1 MKGRRS
7 QKLTHVRACGVHV
20 LRMERCASG
29 LVRHCGNRDPAPY
42 LARGVYRSDPNF
54 DSHSYTTTRI
64 PLRRGRRGKCRNA
77 CGRRDSHAQRPMLAA
92 DASHTRGP
100 GGTCRHARAH
110 MRDSRRHRRE
120 RGRSGARS
128 NGNRPAKNASRK
140 SCGSCLTTRV
150 GGRERRHQ
158 LCVLAKAMSRT
169 PTMASSWSSIGAQRA
184 EHAQN
189 SNGF

>member
-1 MKGRRS
+1 MYS
-7 QKLTHVRACGVHV
+7 LQTAVRYSSKCSTPLHSSRIPIGY
-20 LRMERCASG
+20 S
-29 LVRHCGNRDPAPY
+29 
-42 LARGVYRSDPNF
+42 RGVYRSDPNF

-150 GGRERRHQ
+150 GARRTHQ
-158 LCVLAKAMSRT
+158 HPKRLR
-169 PTMASSWSSIGAQRA
+169 WSLSTY
-184 EHAQN
+184 
-189 SNGF
+189 